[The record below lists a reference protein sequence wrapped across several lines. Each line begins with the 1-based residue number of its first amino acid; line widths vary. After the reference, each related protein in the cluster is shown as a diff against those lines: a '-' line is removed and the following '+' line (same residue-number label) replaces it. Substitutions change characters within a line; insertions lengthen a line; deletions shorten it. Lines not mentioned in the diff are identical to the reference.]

1 VYSNGKLSAEGST
14 KKSNGLITVI
24 DAEKS
29 TSIFSS
35 VAFSGK
41 TNRAS
46 QLPCGSCCQFTKW
59 FEGVTLSE

>member
-1 VYSNGKLSAEGST
+1 M
-14 KKSNGLITVI
+14 TVI
-24 DAEKS
+24 SAVKS

-35 VAFSGK
+35 VAFSGN

-59 FEGVTLSE
+59 FAGVTFSE